1 MMKHRT
7 LPRLLCAVAA
17 LCTLLA
23 PPAQAAPDTPQQV
36 KCKALADRIDRYDT
50 QARRLQSAKRQDQLT
65 EQRRK
70 AREAQAD
77 LKC

>member
-1 MMKHRT
+1 MNRSLWILAT
-7 LPRLLCAVAA
+7 LCAV
-17 LCTLLA
+17 LA
-23 PPAQAAPDTPQQV
+23 PPVQAAPDTPQQK
-36 KCKALADRIDRYDT
+36 KCRALAERIDRYDT

-70 AREAQAD
+70 ARESQAD